1 MGMHDPVPESAGYE
15 NRRLH
20 GMLPLFVCDPSS
32 MTAMPNSVIPAL
44 VAAACEESR
53 VFAIPRAGQTSPT
66 PTINQGQS
74 PSMFRDSPDT
84 RENDSHRV
92 KTMNQLRIPA
102 AFMRGGTSKAIM
114 FLERDLP
121 RDRSLWDRIFMAALG
136 SPDPNGRQLD
146 GMGGGLSS
154 LSKVCVIGPST
165 RPDADVDY
173 TFGQVAIRGG
183 SIDYSGNCGN
193 MSSAVGPF
201 AVDEGL
207 VKSNGTEAVVHIH
220 NTNTHKIIVSRF
232 ALDNGRAAVD
242 GDFVLPGVA
251 GTGAPVRLDFL
262 DPGGAGTGKLLPTGN
277 PLDQLEFPDRAIE
290 ASLIDAANPC
300 VFVTAEAMGM
310 SGTELPDEL
319 ESNRDLLERLEAI
332 RIAASRRMGIAKTPE
347 EAARKP
353 SIPKVAMVTI
363 PKDSR
368 TLSGEPLSAD
378 SADVTVRMIS
388 LEQPHRAVPLTGAMC
403 LAVASRIEGSLVHRI
418 ARRPTGMDEPVRIAQ
433 PSGLTVVGASVRR
446 EGDSWHAEQA
456 TVYRTAR
463 RLMDGAV
470 YVRASALA

>member
-1 MGMHDPVPESAGYE
+1 MKQVK
-15 NRRLH
+15 
-20 GMLPLFVCDPSS
+20 
-32 MTAMPNSVIPAL
+32 IPA
-44 VAAACEESR
+44 V
-53 VFAIPRAGQTSPT
+53 
-66 PTINQGQS
+66 
-74 PSMFRDSPDT
+74 
-84 RENDSHRV
+84 
-92 KTMNQLRIPA
+92 
-102 AFMRGGTSKAIM
+102 FMRGGTSKAIM
-114 FLERDLP
+114 FRQDHLP
-121 RDRSLWDRIFMAALG
+121 GDRSLWDRIFAAALG
-136 SPDPNGRQLD
+136 SADPNGRQLD

-173 TFGQVAIRGG
+173 TFAQVAIRSGLV
-183 SIDYSGNCGN
+183 DYSGNCGN

-207 VKSNGTEAVVHIH
+207 VRSNGAEALVRIH
-220 NTNTHKIIVSRF
+220 NTNTHKIIISHF
-232 ALDNGRAAVD
+232 TLEDGRAAVD

-251 GTGAPVRLDFL
+251 GTGAPIRLDFL
-262 DPGGAGTGKLLPTGN
+262 DPGGAGTGRLLPTGN
-277 PLDQLEFPDRAIE
+277 PLDQLELPDGWTE

-300 VFVTAEAMGM
+300 VFVTAETIGM

-319 ESNRDLLERLEAI
+319 EANRALLARLEAI
-332 RIAASRRMGIAKTPE
+332 RIAASLRMGVAATPE

-353 SIPKVAMVTI
+353 SIPKVAMVTAS
-363 PKDSR
+363 KNAR
-368 TLSGEPLSAD
+368 TLSGERLPAE

-403 LAVASRIEGSLVHRI
+403 LAVASRIEGSVVHRV
-418 ARRPTGMDEPVRIAQ
+418 ARRPAGMDEAVRIAQ

-463 RLMDGAV
+463 RLMEGAV
-470 YVRASALA
+470 YVRGSALA